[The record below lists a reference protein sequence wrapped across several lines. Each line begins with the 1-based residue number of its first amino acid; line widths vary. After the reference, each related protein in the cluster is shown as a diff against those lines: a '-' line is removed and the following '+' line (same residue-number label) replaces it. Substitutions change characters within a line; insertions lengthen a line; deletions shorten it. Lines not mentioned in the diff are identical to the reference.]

1 MQGIEHL
8 VEVFLLLLATQLV
21 GWLFARF
28 KQPVVIGEVLAGLLV
43 GPALLGWVHEGEILE
58 FLAELGAIFLLF
70 MVGLETRLRD
80 ILVVGKEAFLVAV
93 LGVLF
98 PFVGGYFFGLSIGFE
113 QLPALFLGTALVA
126 TSVGITARVLLEL
139 GVLSRNYSRIILGAA
154 VIDDV
159 LGLIVLAIVN
169 GMAQNGALEVGT
181 ALRITALSVLFVGG
195 AILLIP
201 FVRRVRFSALPV
213 GSPFG
218 FALLVG
224 VGLAGLS
231 VTIGLAPIV
240 GAFLAGMLLAEV
252 REELAIEESV
262 QAVGSFLAP
271 IFFAM
276 VGVRLELSVLF
287 NAKVLWVGSVV
298 LLIALVGKLL
308 GGFLGALSQGF
319 RQAVVVGV
327 GMAPRGE
334 VGLIVAALG
343 LSAGAVNEEGYALVL
358 FTVVGT
364 TLLAPLFLRPTIAWA
379 ERQPR
384 QESKSREP

>member
-1 MQGIEHL
+1 MHGIGHL
-8 VEVFLLLLATQLV
+8 VEVFFLLLAAQLV
-21 GWLFARF
+21 GWLFARL
-28 KQPVVIGEVLAGLLV
+28 KQPVVIGEVLAGVLV
-43 GPALLGWVHEGEILE
+43 GPALLGLVHDGEILE

-80 ILVVGKEAFLVAV
+80 ILAVGKEAFLVAV
-93 LGVLF
+93 LGVAL

-159 LGLIVLAIVN
+159 LGLIVLAVVN
-169 GMAQNGALEVGT
+169 GVAQSGAFELAV
-181 ALRITALSVLFVGG
+181 ALRITLLSVLFVGG
-195 AILLIP
+195 AMLLVP
-201 FVRRVRFSALPV
+201 WLRRVSLPRFTL
-213 GSPFG
+213 GNPFG

-224 VGLAGLS
+224 VGLAALAAQ
-231 VTIGLAPIV
+231 IGLAPIV

-252 REELAIEESV
+252 REELSIEEHIR
-262 QAVGSFLAP
+262 AVGQFLTP

-276 VGVRLELSVLF
+276 VGVRLELAALLS
-287 NAKVLWVGSVV
+287 AKVWLVGSGV

-319 RQAVVVGV
+319 RRAVVVGV

-343 LSAGAVNEEGYALVL
+343 LAAGAVNEEEYALVL
-358 FTVVGT
+358 FMVVGT
-364 TLLAPLFLRPTIAWA
+364 TLLAPLFLRPAIAWA
-379 ERQPR
+379 ERQ
-384 QESKSREP
+384 QVSEDSS

>member
-1 MQGIEHL
+1 MHGAGPL
-8 VEVFLLLLATQLV
+8 LEVFFLLLAAQVV
-21 GWLFARF
+21 GWLFARL

-43 GPALLGWVHEGEILE
+43 GPAVLGLVHDGEVLE

-80 ILVVGKEAFLVAV
+80 ILAVGKEAFLVAV

-98 PFVGGYFFGLSIGFE
+98 PFVGGYFFGLSIGLE

-159 LGLIVLAIVN
+159 LGLIVLAVVN
-169 GMAQNGALEVGT
+169 GVAQSGAFELAV
-181 ALRITALSVLFVGG
+181 AVRITLLSVVFVGG
-195 AILLIP
+195 AMLLVPWLRRIP
-201 FVRRVRFSALPV
+201 LSRFTLGNS
-213 GSPFG
+213 FG

-224 VGLAGLS
+224 VGLAALAAA
-231 VTIGLAPIV
+231 IGLAPIV

-252 REELAIEESV
+252 REELAIEESTRS
-262 QAVGSFLAP
+262 VGQFLTP

-276 VGVRLELSVLF
+276 VGVRLELAALVS
-287 NAKVLWVGSVV
+287 AKVLLVGSGV
-298 LLIALVGKLL
+298 LLIALLGKLL
-308 GGFLGALSQGF
+308 GGFLGTLSQGF
-319 RQAVVVGV
+319 RRAVVVGI

-343 LSAGAVNEEGYALVL
+343 LSAGAVNEEEYALVL
-358 FTVVGT
+358 FMVVGT
-364 TLLAPLFLRPTIAWA
+364 TLLAPLFLRPAIAWA
-379 ERQPR
+379 EGRPGS
-384 QESKSREP
+384 EGSG

>member
-1 MQGIEHL
+1 MRGIEHL
-8 VEVFLLLLATQLV
+8 VEVFFLLLAAQLV

-80 ILVVGKEAFLVAV
+80 ILVVGKEALFVAV

-98 PFVGGYFFGLSIGFE
+98 PFVGGYFFGLSIGFA

-139 GVLSRNYSRIILGAA
+139 GVLSRDYSRIILGAA

-169 GMAQNGALEVGT
+169 GVAQNGALEVGT
-181 ALRITALSVLFVGG
+181 ALRISVLSVLFVGG
-195 AILLIP
+195 AMLLVP
-201 FVRRVRFSALPV
+201 LVRRVRFSALPV

-224 VGLAGLS
+224 VGLAALS
-231 VTIGLAPIV
+231 ATIGLAPIV

-252 REELAIEESV
+252 RDELAIEESV
-262 QAVGSFLAP
+262 KAVGSFLAP

-298 LLIALVGKLL
+298 LLIALAGKLL

-319 RQAVVVGV
+319 RRAVVVGV

-343 LSAGAVNEEGYALVL
+343 LSAGAVNEEEYALVL
-358 FTVVGT
+358 FMVVGT

-379 ERQPR
+379 ERQP
-384 QESKSREP
+384 KSERKSSEL

>member
-1 MQGIEHL
+1 MHGIGHL
-8 VEVFLLLLATQLV
+8 VEVFFLLLAAQLV
-21 GWLFARF
+21 GWLFARL
-28 KQPVVIGEVLAGLLV
+28 KQPVVIGEVLAGVLV
-43 GPALLGWVHEGEILE
+43 GPALLGLVHDGEILE

-80 ILVVGKEAFLVAV
+80 ILAVGKEAFLVAV
-93 LGVLF
+93 LGVAF
-98 PFVGGYFFGLSIGFE
+98 PFVGGYFFGLSIGFA

-159 LGLIVLAIVN
+159 LGLIVLAVVN
-169 GMAQNGALEVGT
+169 GVAQSGT
-181 ALRITALSVLFVGG
+181 FELAVALRITLLSVLFVGG
-195 AILLIP
+195 AMLLVP
-201 FVRRVRFSALPV
+201 WLRRVSLPRFTL
-213 GSPFG
+213 GNPFG

-224 VGLAGLS
+224 VGLAALAA
-231 VTIGLAPIV
+231 TIGLAPIV

-252 REELAIEESV
+252 REELSIEEHIR
-262 QAVGSFLAP
+262 AVGQFLTP

-276 VGVRLELSVLF
+276 VGVRLELAALLS
-287 NAKVLWVGSVV
+287 AKVWLVGSGV

-319 RQAVVVGV
+319 RRAVVVGV

-343 LSAGAVNEEGYALVL
+343 LAAGAVNEEEYALVL
-358 FTVVGT
+358 FMVVGT
-364 TLLAPLFLRPTIAWA
+364 TLLAPLFLRPAIAWA
-379 ERQPR
+379 ERQ
-384 QESKSREP
+384 QVSEDSS

>member
-1 MQGIEHL
+1 MHGIGHL
-8 VEVFLLLLATQLV
+8 VEVFFLLLAAQLV
-21 GWLFARF
+21 GWLFARL
-28 KQPVVIGEVLAGLLV
+28 KQPVVIGEVLAGVLV
-43 GPALLGWVHEGEILE
+43 GPALLGLVHDGEILE

-80 ILVVGKEAFLVAV
+80 ILAVGKEAFLVAV
-93 LGVLF
+93 LGVAL

-159 LGLIVLAIVN
+159 LGLIVLAVVN
-169 GMAQNGALEVGT
+169 GVAQSGAFELAV
-181 ALRITALSVLFVGG
+181 ALRITLLSALFVGG
-195 AILLIP
+195 AMLLVP
-201 FVRRVRFSALPV
+201 WLRRASLPRFTL
-213 GSPFG
+213 GNPFG

-224 VGLAGLS
+224 VGLAALAAQ
-231 VTIGLAPIV
+231 IGLAPIV

-252 REELAIEESV
+252 REELSIEEHIR
-262 QAVGSFLAP
+262 AVGQFLTP

-276 VGVRLELSVLF
+276 VGVRLELAALLS
-287 NAKVLWVGSVV
+287 AKVWLVGSGV

-308 GGFLGALSQGF
+308 GGFLGALSQGL
-319 RQAVVVGV
+319 RRAVVVGV

-343 LSAGAVNEEGYALVL
+343 LAAGAVNEEEYALVL
-358 FTVVGT
+358 FMVVGT
-364 TLLAPLFLRPTIAWA
+364 TLLAPLFLRPAIAWA
-379 ERQPR
+379 ERQ
-384 QESKSREP
+384 QVSEDSS

>member
-1 MQGIEHL
+1 MQGMGSL
-8 VEVFLLLLATQLV
+8 VEVFFLLLAAQLA
-21 GWLFARF
+21 GWLFARL

-43 GPALLGWVHEGEILE
+43 GPAVLGLVHDGEILE

-80 ILVVGKEAFLVAV
+80 ILAVGKEAFLVAA

-98 PFVGGYFFGLSIGFE
+98 PFVGGYFFGLSIGFD

-159 LGLIVLAIVN
+159 LGLIVLAVVN
-169 GMAQNGALEVGT
+169 GVAQNGTFELAV
-181 ALRITALSVLFVGG
+181 AVRITLLSVLFVGG
-195 AILLIP
+195 AMLLVP
-201 FVRRVRFSALPV
+201 WLRRISLPRFTL
-213 GSPFG
+213 GNPFG

-224 VGLAGLS
+224 VGLAALAAA
-231 VTIGLAPIV
+231 IGLAPIV

-252 REELAIEESV
+252 REELAIEASAR
-262 QAVGSFLAP
+262 AVGQFLTP

-276 VGVRLELSVLF
+276 VGVRLELAALVS
-287 NAKVLWVGSVV
+287 AKVLLVGSGV
-298 LLIALVGKLL
+298 LLIALLGKLL
-308 GGFLGALSQGF
+308 GGFLGALSQGL
-319 RQAVVVGV
+319 RRAVVVGI

-343 LSAGAVNEEGYALVL
+343 LSAGAVNEEEYALVL
-358 FTVVGT
+358 FMVVGT
-364 TLLAPLFLRPTIAWA
+364 TLLAPLFLRPAIAWA
-379 ERQPR
+379 EGRPGS
-384 QESKSREP
+384 EG

>member
-1 MQGIEHL
+1 MHGVGHLIEIF
-8 VEVFLLLLATQLV
+8 FLLLAAQLV

-43 GPALLGWVHEGEILE
+43 GPALLGLVHDGEILE
-58 FLAELGAIFLLF
+58 FMAELGAIFLLF

-80 ILVVGKEAFLVAV
+80 ILAVGKEAFLVAV

-98 PFVGGYFFGLSIGFE
+98 PFVGGYFFGLSIGFD

-159 LGLIVLAIVN
+159 LGLIVLAVVN
-169 GMAQNGALEVGT
+169 GVAQNGTFELAV
-181 ALRITALSVLFVGG
+181 AVRITLLSVLFVGG
-195 AILLIP
+195 AMLLVP
-201 FVRRVRFSALPV
+201 WLRRVSLPRFTL
-213 GSPFG
+213 GNPFG

-224 VGLAGLS
+224 VGLAALAA
-231 VTIGLAPIV
+231 TIGLAPIV

-252 REELAIEESV
+252 REELAIEEHTR
-262 QAVGSFLAP
+262 AVGQFLTP

-276 VGVRLELSVLF
+276 VGVRLELAALLSTKIWL
-287 NAKVLWVGSVV
+287 VGSGV
-298 LLIALVGKLL
+298 LLIALLGKLL

-319 RQAVVVGV
+319 RRAVVVGV

-343 LSAGAVNEEGYALVL
+343 LAAGAVNEEEYALVL
-358 FTVVGT
+358 FMVVGT
-364 TLLAPLFLRPTIAWA
+364 TLLAPLFLRPAIAWA
-379 ERQPR
+379 ERQPGSER
-384 QESKSREP
+384 SP

>member
-1 MQGIEHL
+1 MQGMGSL
-8 VEVFLLLLATQLV
+8 VEVFFLLLAAQLA
-21 GWLFARF
+21 GWLFARL

-43 GPALLGWVHEGEILE
+43 GPAVLGLVHDGEILE

-80 ILVVGKEAFLVAV
+80 ILAVGKEAFLVAV

-98 PFVGGYFFGLSIGFE
+98 PFVGGYFFGLSIGFD

-159 LGLIVLAIVN
+159 LGLIVLAVVN
-169 GMAQNGALEVGT
+169 GVAQNGTFELAV
-181 ALRITALSVLFVGG
+181 AVRITLLSVLFVGG
-195 AILLIP
+195 AMLLVP
-201 FVRRVRFSALPV
+201 WLRRISLPRFTL
-213 GSPFG
+213 GNPFG

-224 VGLAGLS
+224 VGLAALAAA
-231 VTIGLAPIV
+231 IGLAPIV

-252 REELAIEESV
+252 REELAIEASAR
-262 QAVGSFLAP
+262 AVGQFLTP

-276 VGVRLELSVLF
+276 VGVRLELAALVS
-287 NAKVLWVGSVV
+287 AKVLLVGSGV
-298 LLIALVGKLL
+298 LLIALLGKLL
-308 GGFLGALSQGF
+308 GGFLGALSQGL
-319 RQAVVVGV
+319 RRAVVVGI

-343 LSAGAVNEEGYALVL
+343 LSAGAVNEEEYALVL
-358 FTVVGT
+358 FMVVGT
-364 TLLAPLFLRPTIAWA
+364 TLLAPLFLRPAIAWA
-379 ERQPR
+379 EGRPGS
-384 QESKSREP
+384 EG

>member
-1 MQGIEHL
+1 MHGVGHLIE
-8 VEVFLLLLATQLV
+8 VFFLLLAAQLV
-21 GWLFARF
+21 GWLFARL

-43 GPALLGWVHEGEILE
+43 GPAVLGLVHGGEILE
-58 FLAELGAIFLLF
+58 FMAELGAIFLLF

-80 ILVVGKEAFLVAV
+80 ILAVGKEAFLVAV

-98 PFVGGYFFGLSIGFE
+98 PFVGGYLLGLSIGFE

-159 LGLIVLAIVN
+159 LGLIVLAVVN
-169 GMAQNGALEVGT
+169 GVAQNGTLELAV
-181 ALRITALSVLFVGG
+181 ALRITLLSVLFVGG
-195 AILLIP
+195 AMLLVP
-201 FVRRVRFSALPV
+201 WLRRVSLPRFTL
-213 GSPFG
+213 GNPFG

-224 VGLAGLS
+224 VGLAALS
-231 VTIGLAPIV
+231 STIGLAPIV

-252 REELAIEESV
+252 REELAIEEHTR
-262 QAVGSFLAP
+262 AVGQFLTP

-276 VGVRLELSVLF
+276 VGVRLELAALLS
-287 NAKVLWVGSVV
+287 AKVLLVGSGV
-298 LLIALVGKLL
+298 LLIALLGKLL

-319 RQAVVVGV
+319 RRAVVVGV

-343 LSAGAVNEEGYALVL
+343 LAAGAVNEEEYALVL
-358 FTVVGT
+358 FMVVGT
-364 TLLAPLFLRPTIAWA
+364 TLLAPLFLRPAIAWA
-379 ERQPR
+379 ERQPGSER
-384 QESKSREP
+384 SP

>member
-1 MQGIEHL
+1 MHGAGPL
-8 VEVFLLLLATQLV
+8 LEVFFLLLAAQLV

-43 GPALLGWVHEGEILE
+43 GPAVLGLVHNGEILE

-80 ILVVGKEAFLVAV
+80 ILAVGREAFLVAV

-98 PFVGGYFFGLSIGFE
+98 PFVGGYFLGIGIGFE
-113 QLPALFLGTALVA
+113 QLPSLFLGTALVA
-126 TSVGITARVLLEL
+126 TSVGITARVLLEQ

-159 LGLIVLAIVN
+159 LGLIVLAVVN
-169 GMAQNGALEVGT
+169 GVAQNGTFDLAV
-181 ALRITALSVLFVGG
+181 AMRITLLSILLVGG
-195 AILLIP
+195 AVLLVPWLQRISLP
-201 FVRRVRFSALPV
+201 RFTL
-213 GSPFG
+213 GNPFG

-224 VGLAGLS
+224 VGMAALAAS
-231 VTIGLAPIV
+231 IGLAAIV

-252 REELAIEESV
+252 REELAIEASA
-262 QAVGSFLAP
+262 QAVERFLTP

-276 VGVRLELSVLF
+276 VGVRLELAALLS
-287 NAKVLWVGSVV
+287 AKVLLVGSGV
-298 LLIALVGKLL
+298 LLIALLGKLL

-319 RQAVVVGV
+319 RRAVVVGI

-343 LSAGAVNEEGYALVL
+343 LSAGAVNEEEYALVL
-358 FTVVGT
+358 FMVVGT
-364 TLLAPLFLRPTIAWA
+364 TLLAPLFLRLAIAWA
-379 ERQPR
+379 ESQPA
-384 QESKSREP
+384 SKPLP

>member
-1 MQGIEHL
+1 MHGIGHL
-8 VEVFLLLLATQLV
+8 VEVFLLLLAAQLV
-21 GWLFARF
+21 GWLFARL
-28 KQPVVIGEVLAGLLV
+28 KQPVVIGEVLAGVLV
-43 GPALLGWVHEGEILE
+43 GPALLGLVHDGEILE

-80 ILVVGKEAFLVAV
+80 ILAVGKEAFLVAV

-98 PFVGGYFFGLSIGFE
+98 PFVGGYFFGQSIGFS

-159 LGLIVLAIVN
+159 LGLIVLAVVN
-169 GMAQNGALEVGT
+169 GVAQSGT
-181 ALRITALSVLFVGG
+181 FELAVALRITLLSVLLVGG
-195 AILLIP
+195 AMLLVP
-201 FVRRVRFSALPV
+201 WLRRVSLPHFTL
-213 GSPFG
+213 GNPFG

-224 VGLAGLS
+224 VGLAALAA
-231 VTIGLAPIV
+231 TIGLAPIV

-252 REELAIEESV
+252 REELAIEEHIR
-262 QAVGSFLAP
+262 AVGQFLTP

-276 VGVRLELSVLF
+276 VGVRLELAALLS
-287 NAKVLWVGSVV
+287 AKVWLVGSGV

-319 RQAVVVGV
+319 RRAVVVGV

-343 LSAGAVNEEGYALVL
+343 LAAGAVNEEEYALVL
-358 FTVVGT
+358 FMVVGS
-364 TLLAPLFLRPTIAWA
+364 TLMAPLFLRPAIAWA
-379 ERQPR
+379 ERQKIHH
-384 QESKSREP
+384 ES

>member
-1 MQGIEHL
+1 MHGIGHL
-8 VEVFLLLLATQLV
+8 VEVFFLLLAAQLV

-43 GPALLGWVHEGEILE
+43 GPALLGLVHDGEILE

-80 ILVVGKEAFLVAV
+80 ILAVGKEAFLVAL

-98 PFVGGYFFGLSIGFE
+98 PFVGGYFFGQSIGFG

-139 GVLSRNYSRIILGAA
+139 GVLSRSYSRIILGAA

-159 LGLIVLAIVN
+159 LGLIVLAVVN
-169 GMAQNGALEVGT
+169 GVAQSGT
-181 ALRITALSVLFVGG
+181 FELGVALRITLLSVLFVGG
-195 AILLIP
+195 AMLLVP
-201 FVRRVRFSALPV
+201 WLRRASLPRFTL
-213 GSPFG
+213 GNPFG

-224 VGLAGLS
+224 VGLAALAA
-231 VTIGLAPIV
+231 TIGLAPIV

-252 REELAIEESV
+252 REELAIEEHV
-262 QAVGSFLAP
+262 RAVGQFLTP

-276 VGVRLELSVLF
+276 VGVRLELAALLS
-287 NAKVLWVGSVV
+287 AKVWLVGSGV
-298 LLIALVGKLL
+298 LLIALLGKLL
-308 GGFLGALSQGF
+308 GGFLGALSQGLH
-319 RQAVVVGV
+319 RAVVVGI

-343 LSAGAVNEEGYALVL
+343 LAAGAVNEEEYALVL
-358 FTVVGT
+358 FMVVGT
-364 TLLAPLFLRPTIAWA
+364 TLLAPLFLRPAIAWA
-379 ERQPR
+379 ERR
-384 QESKSREP
+384 QVSEDAS